1 MGEKTPMQN
10 HSEWLK
16 EMMDKY
22 REYSEDHS
30 LDSFHRRKYIG
41 TLLAY
46 RDAWKQSLKM
56 LEEESECIE
65 RAFNHGM
72 NSSVDYFIPGSEL
85 SESEVYLKETYGK

>member
-1 MGEKTPMQN
+1 MGEKTPMQK

-30 LDSFHRRKYIG
+30 LDQFHRRKYIG

-46 RDAWKQSLKM
+46 RDSWKQSLKM

-65 RAFNHGM
+65 RAFNSGM
-72 NSSVDYFIPGSEL
+72 NSSVDYFIPDSNL
-85 SESEVYLKETYGK
+85 SESQVYLKETYGK